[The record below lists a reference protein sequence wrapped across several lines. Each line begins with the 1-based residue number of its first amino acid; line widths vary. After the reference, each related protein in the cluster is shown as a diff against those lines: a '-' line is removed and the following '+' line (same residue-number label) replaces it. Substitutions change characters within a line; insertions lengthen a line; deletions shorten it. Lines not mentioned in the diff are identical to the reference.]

1 MPTTVL
7 ILDNDPS
14 FASELAIGLRDLGA
28 EATIVE
34 DPNQG
39 LQYAA
44 SEHPNLIVLAVELHK
59 MNGFSVCSRIKKEPA
74 LSGIPVVLTTSN
86 STDVTI
92 EQHRQ
97 RPNHADDY
105 VRKPIAIP
113 ELIERLAK
121 FAALKPSM
129 RPSQAPDDDG
139 IIIDDE
145 VVESRRSRP
154 ASMAPHTN
162 ATVDSDVSIFT
173 DNAFDGIMSERAASV
188 RPRRSEHPPARSAPR
203 HSSPAMDALPLSSPS
218 AIPPSVSPNSEST
231 RMRVRVLEDALEEA
245 NTRIRE
251 LESRD
256 LTAKDAELES
266 LRRELDEA
274 RARLIVSGRGG
285 TPSGN
290 TAREVLDLREQLHKK
305 EKELLDSRDRLT
317 QREKELLGLKDNL
330 LAFEREKAD
339 LSDRFDDIAR
349 QLTETQ
355 RHAEVARSD
364 KDTATKRAEDAK
376 RRVEKLTQQLEEKA
390 AELDSQ
396 RASAEAAANEHATEK
411 ARWLEAQQAA
421 EERAAADLRT
431 AMAQASSEI
440 NLQAEKARQTLDHRL
455 ADAKAAAEQQLQKE
469 LERLRLELNE
479 EKSLALTSQESE
491 LSERLKREHGDELE
505 RMKSDLDK
513 QRHEALEQLTRQ
525 HNHELDR
532 LKSEQ
537 AATLQTLRNESDAAL
552 ESAQQTAKAERER
565 SERERDEQ
573 IATTKRELEETALSL
588 TKACDHIATLE
599 RQLEHTKSKSI
610 EDRASIERTKD
621 ALAAALVQ
629 LEAIEQRALEDA

>member
-7 ILDNDPS
+7 ILDNDSS
-14 FASELAIGLRDLGA
+14 FASELALGLRSLGA
-28 EATIVE
+28 EATVVE

-59 MNGFSVCSRIKKEPA
+59 MNGFSVCSRIKKEPT

-113 ELIERLAK
+113 DLIERLAR
-121 FAALKPSM
+121 FAALKPST
-129 RPSQAPDDDG
+129 RPSRAPEDDG
-139 IIIDDE
+139 IVIDDE
-145 VVESRRSRP
+145 VVESRASRP
-154 ASMAPHTN
+154 PSMAPRSN
-162 ATVDSDVSIFT
+162 IPVDSDVSIFT

-188 RPRRSEHPPARSAPR
+188 RPRRSDHPPARSAPR
-203 HSSPAMDALPLSSPS
+203 HSAPPIEAPSNSSPS
-218 AIPPSVSPNSEST
+218 VVPPSVAPISEST
-231 RMRVRVLEDALEEA
+231 RMRMRVLEDSLEEA

-256 LTAKDAELES
+256 LSAKDAELES

-274 RARLIVSGRGG
+274 RARLIVAGRGG

-305 EKELLDSRDRLT
+305 EKELLDLRDRLT

-355 RHAEVARSD
+355 RHAEAARSD
-364 KDTATKRAEDAK
+364 KEAASKRADDAK

-396 RASAEAAANEHATEK
+396 RASSEAAANEHATEK

-440 NLQAEKARQTLDHRL
+440 NLQAEKARQHLEHRL
-455 ADAKAAAEQQLQKE
+455 ADAKAAADQHLQSE
-469 LERLRLELNE
+469 LEKLRLELTE
-479 EKSLALTSQESE
+479 EKALALTTQERE
-491 LSERLKREHGDELE
+491 LSERLRREHGDDLERTKSELE
-505 RMKSDLDK
+505 GQ
-513 QRHEALEQLTRQ
+513 QREALEQLTRQ
-525 HNHELDR
+525 RNEEQER
-532 LKSEQ
+532 LKAEH
-537 AATLQTLRNESDAAL
+537 AAALQTLRSESEAKL
-552 ESAQQTAKAERER
+552 ESALHAAKAERER
-565 SERERDEQ
+565 SERERDERN
-573 IATTKRELEETALSL
+573 ATTQRELEETALSL
-588 TKACDHIATLE
+588 TKACDHIAVLE
-599 RQLEHTKSKSI
+599 RQLEHTKGKAI

-629 LEAIEQRALEDA
+629 LEAIEQRALEEV

>member
-14 FASELAIGLRDLGA
+14 FASELAIGLRSLGA

-59 MNGFSVCSRIKKEPA
+59 MNGFSVCSRIKKEPT

-113 ELIERLAK
+113 DLIERLAK
-121 FAALKPSM
+121 FAAL
-129 RPSQAPDDDG
+129 RPSIRPSGAPEDDG
-139 IIIDDE
+139 IVIDDE
-145 VVESRRSRP
+145 TVESRRSRP
-154 ASMAPHTN
+154 PSMAPHSN

-173 DNAFDGIMSERAASV
+173 DNAFDGIMTERGASV

-203 HSSPAMDALPLSSPS
+203 HSSPEMDVPRSSPS
-218 AIPPSVSPNSEST
+218 VTPPSVSPNSESA

-274 RARLIVSGRGG
+274 RTKLIIAGRGG
-285 TPSGN
+285 TPSVN

-364 KDTATKRAEDAK
+364 KDTASKRADDAK
-376 RRVEKLTQQLEEKA
+376 RRVEKLTLQLEEKA

-440 NLQAEKARQTLDHRL
+440 NGQAEKARQTLDHRL
-455 ADAKAAAEQQLQKE
+455 ADAKAAAEQQLQQE

-479 EKSLALTSQESE
+479 ERALALTTQERE

-505 RMKSDLDK
+505 RLRSELDN
-513 QRHEALEQLTRQ
+513 QRHEGLEQLTRQ

-537 AATLQTLRNESDAAL
+537 AAALQTLRNESEASL
-552 ESAQQTAKAERER
+552 ESALQTAKAERER
-565 SERERDEQ
+565 SEHERDEQ
-573 IATTKRELEETALSL
+573 LAATKRELEETALSL
-588 TKACDHIATLE
+588 SKACDHIATLE

-629 LEAIEQRALEDA
+629 LEAIEQRALEEV